1 MSRWTPQKKAT
12 QSHQRKTISI
22 TFATGAIALASLGTA
37 SAALTAQDGFDS
49 YSTGAIGTQGS
60 AGSGWAGAYSSTT
73 NGSATVTSGS
83 LGAVSTG
90 NKVMLSGVTAGSATT
105 VRDLSPT
112 ITGNFYIGFSFQSN
126 SDSVRSAG
134 IQLRSSD
141 SSEKA
146 FIGIS
151 NGEGTRKLGIYG
163 STTGVSSTTAG
174 NGTTYQ
180 LVVKVSFNASGSNEV
195 LQLFIDQ
202 ATEGTANAT
211 ATYNFNGYNG
221 SQENF
226 GRIALFAGGGA
237 DTTTASFDNVRIATT
252 YAEALAVPEPSSA
265 LLIGSFAALA
275 LLRRRR

>member
-1 MSRWTPQKKAT
+1 MK
-12 QSHQRKTISI
+12 KTISTI
-22 TFATGAIALASLGTA
+22 FATGAIALASFGTA
-37 SAALTAQDGFDS
+37 SAVVLASDNFNS
-49 YSTGAIGTQGS
+49 YATGTVGDQGA
-60 AGSGWAGAYSSTT
+60 AGSGWGSSYFPVSSGT
-73 NGSATVTSGS
+73 ATVTTGS
-83 LGAVSTG
+83 IGPVSTG
-90 NKVMLSGVTAGSATT
+90 NRLVVSGVTAGSAVA
-105 VRDLSPT
+105 VRDLSPI
-112 ITGNFYIGFSFQSN
+112 ITSDFYVGFSFRSDTTSN
-126 SDSVRSAG
+126 RSAG
-134 IQLRSSD
+134 FQIRSSD

-163 STTGVSSTTAG
+163 STTGVSSITAG

-195 LQLFIDQ
+195 VSLFIDQ

-226 GRIALFAGGGA
+226 GRIALFAGGGT

-265 LLIGSFAALA
+265 LLIGSFGALA